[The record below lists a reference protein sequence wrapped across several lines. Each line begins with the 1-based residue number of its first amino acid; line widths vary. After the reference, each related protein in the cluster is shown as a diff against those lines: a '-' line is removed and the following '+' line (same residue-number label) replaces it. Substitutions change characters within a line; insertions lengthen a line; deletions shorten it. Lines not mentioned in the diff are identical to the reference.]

1 MSLGPDGGDPDGI
14 KLRAAEGFEAID
26 YFVANY
32 WVFAKA
38 VQALADIG
46 YDSSSMRPV
55 KRRRLLF
62 VVWRACCVLMTQP
75 QTHPVSPL
83 KLK

>member
-26 YFVANY
+26 YFVATY

-55 KRRRLLF
+55 
-62 VVWRACCVLMTQP
+62 CVMMCIGGGVLRGC
-75 QTHPVSPL
+75 VRV
-83 KLK
+83 